1 MLIQINKRIYIES
14 CYLNSNIMLH
24 LIDKIRQE
32 TQQVCSKEYGYIL
45 SIKNIIKILDNKEN
59 IFNVLFQAEVFKPEK
74 NQELQGNVCMIFKD
88 GIFVDVLNIQKV
100 LISAKTLSNYKY
112 DKTHNV
118 FHHITNDNIIDNMSC
133 VNLIILDI
141 KYNNH
146 QFCCF
151 GKLKE

>member
-118 FHHITNDNIIDNMSC
+118 FRHITNDSIIDNMSC

>member
-1 MLIQINKRIYIES
+1 
-14 CYLNSNIMLH
+14 MLH

-59 IFNVLFQAEVFKPEK
+59 IFNVLFQVEVFKPEK

-112 DKTHNV
+112 DKKHNV
-118 FHHITNDNIIDNMSC
+118 FRHITNDSIIDNMSC